1 MNDEQRQLALNSL
14 QSDVDSLRKFNANYE
29 RELQEIDEAI
39 AELEAQK
46 TPLKNQISHNNALIE
61 ALEAT
66 LVLVQNP

>member
-46 TPLKNQISHNNALIE
+46 TPLKNQIQHNDNLID

-66 LVLVQNP
+66 TAVLQA